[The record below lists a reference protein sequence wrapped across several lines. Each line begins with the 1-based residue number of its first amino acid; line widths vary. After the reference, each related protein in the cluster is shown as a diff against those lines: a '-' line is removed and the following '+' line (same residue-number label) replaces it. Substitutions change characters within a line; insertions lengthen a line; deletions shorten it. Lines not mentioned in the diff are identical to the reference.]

1 MALSSLGSINVPFP
15 MPVQVSSPRIQL
27 AYVNMNADALDPARG
42 ASVEEIQHH
51 LVKRQQSASI
61 ADTLWAAP
69 ENQHLVSQFLNNNLT
84 TTCAHSTDHECL
96 PLYQKYSVQDYF
108 YLEDYVKYKAHRLIS
123 IPTGEISALSNEAN
137 SVSSDAKYA
146 ISAGHF
152 YVQDLHGRPED
163 LADGNRSIAELA
175 YGNVLQNA
183 ASYEDWYN
191 LHILSIPSKIAGTDT
206 IFYQT
211 WIKPN
216 SDPSSSRKLTA
227 FLSANE
233 AVWKD
238 GIDTGTSGRMG
249 EWTSLFRTALR
260 LEIAM
265 FASAFEE

>member
-183 ASYEDWYN
+183 ASYEDCS
-191 LHILSIPSKIAGTDT
+191 LS
-206 IFYQT
+206 
-211 WIKPN
+211 
-216 SDPSSSRKLTA
+216 TA